1 MPDDHST
8 AWLIVPIVG
17 PLSLALAAFVL
28 GGRWCGRLGL
38 AAAVPMLAST
48 VAVTLHVCQDG
59 PQFYRMG
66 NWLAP
71 LGITLYA
78 DGLSCAMLWMTAV
91 VGAAVSIYALEYF
104 SAFEDDAG
112 DSSPGGYA
120 MFWPLWLILW
130 SALNA
135 LFLSRD
141 VFNLYVTLELLTLA
155 AIGLVVLDGK
165 RAAVEAALRYLLAA
179 VIGSL
184 LYLAGIAVLYGFQ
197 GTLDIDSLSAGLA
210 AGLPSPAGSHVLPE
224 AIAAGTELPTGGG
237 GELPAAGRWNMLHP
251 GFSALLLVM
260 MGLMLKT
267 ALFPFHFWLPAA
279 HSSAPAPVSA
289 LLSALVVKGSFY
301 ILLRLWFDLFPDFI
315 TQPVSMI
322 PTVLGS
328 AAILWGA
335 LQALFAE
342 RLKMLIAYST
352 VAQLGYL
359 LLVFGL
365 ARPNT
370 GAEADQAV
378 WSACVLFAL
387 SHATSKAALF
397 LAAGAILR
405 AHGDDRVGQLWRVGG
420 HLPVT
425 FFAIGVASVSL
436 MGLPPSG
443 TFMAKWI
450 LLKAALEGGHF
461 GLAIVM
467 SVGGLLTAAYL
478 FRVLAAAFSEDKKYE
493 RADPDHSTTFKPVP
507 KVLEYSCLAL
517 ALASLLL
524 GLAAAP
530 MIKMIV
536 IGSPWSP
543 LSGAGCGS

>member
-1 MPDDHST
+1 MPDANST

-17 PLSLALAAFVL
+17 PLSLALAAYVI
-28 GGRWCGRLGL
+28 GGRWCGRLGM
-38 AAAVPMLAST
+38 AAALLVLAST
-48 VAVTLHVCQDG
+48 VAVTIHVCQDG

-66 NWLAP
+66 NWPAP

-91 VGAAVSIYALEYF
+91 VGAVVSIYSLEYF
-104 SAFEDDAG
+104 PATESEAG
-112 DSSPGGYA
+112 ESSPDGSA
-120 MFWPLWLILW
+120 MFWPLWLTLW

-135 LFLSRD
+135 MFLSRD

-165 RAAVEAALRYLLAA
+165 RAALEAALRYLLAA

-184 LYLAGIAVLYGFQ
+184 LYLAGIAILYSFQ
-197 GTLDIDSLSAGLA
+197 GTLDIDSLSAGLS
-210 AGLPSPAGSHVLPE
+210 AGLPNAAQSHVLPE
-224 AIAAGTELPTGGG
+224 AIAAGTELTSRG
-237 GELPAAGRWNMLHP
+237 GESPAAGSWGFLNP
-251 GFSALLLVM
+251 GFSALMLVM
-260 MGLMLKT
+260 TGLMLKT

-279 HSSAPAPVSA
+279 HSNAPAPVSA

-301 ILLRLWFDLFPDFI
+301 ILLRLWFDLFPGSI
-315 TQPVSMI
+315 TQPVAMI
-322 PTVLGS
+322 PVVLGS

-335 LQALFAE
+335 LQALIAE

-387 SHATSKAALF
+387 SHATAKAALF
-397 LAAGAILR
+397 LAAGTILR

-420 HLPVT
+420 RLPVT

-443 TFMAKWI
+443 AFMAKWI
-450 LLKAALEGGHF
+450 LLKAALAGGHF
-461 GLAIVM
+461 GLAVVM

-478 FRVLAAAFSEDKKYE
+478 FRVLAAAFADDKKN
-493 RADPDHSTTFKPVP
+493 AGDGSVDLTTFRPAP

-530 MIKMIV
+530 VIKMIV
-536 IGSPWSP
+536 IDSPWSP
-543 LSGAGCGS
+543 LNGAGGGS